1 MPLALIA
8 CAALGLAMA
17 DDWKP
22 VPGRIMTK
30 WAAQVRPE
38 APLPE
43 HPRPQLVRPKWLNLN
58 GLWDYVI
65 RPRSQGSP
73 SEALGGKILVPYPV
87 ESALSGVGKAVG
99 PDETLVY
106 RRAFALP
113 TGWEAGR
120 TLLHFGAVDWET
132 VVLLNG
138 REVGRH
144 TGGYDPFSF
153 DLTPYLTSG
162 PQTLEVRVTDPTD
175 TGHQP
180 RGKQTLRP
188 QGIFYTAVTGIWQT
202 VWLESVSKQAHLTAL
217 KPVADLPAK
226 TLRLRPIGEGLRP
239 GDTLEAI
246 LRDAKA
252 VVSEAKGAPFTELA
266 LAINEPKL
274 WSPDRPFLYDLTVRI
289 LRDGKVVDEVE
300 SYAAMRSVR
309 TRKDDQGAVRLT
321 LNGQPI
327 FHLGPLDQG
336 WWPDGLYT
344 APTDEALRFDIE
356 VTRRMGFN
364 MARKHVKVEP
374 ARWYYHCDRLGLM
387 VWQDMPSGWEA
398 HVPTGGGDSL
408 RHHYSDA
415 FRATYAA
422 ELRAM
427 VDALFAFPSIVM
439 WVPYNEGWGQ
449 AETKPVAAWLKTYD
463 PSRTVN
469 SCSGWDDH
477 GVGDVH
483 DIHVYPGPGMPPV
496 SETRAAV
503 LGEFGGL
510 GFPVKGHLWKDDG
523 NWGYQTF
530 ATAADLEA
538 RYREIL
544 ERLLLLKG
552 KGLAAGVYTQ
562 TTDVEVE
569 TNGLLTYDR
578 AVEKMPAA
586 TLKAINDRLYGP
598 APTLTYVVPTS
609 ETIGQAWRYTE
620 GEPPKGWEKP
630 GFADASWKAGPGVFG
645 REGTP
650 GANVRT
656 RWTTDRLWM
665 RREFRLA
672 AKPSADLRLYVH
684 HDEDAEVFVN
694 GVLVASLKGYT
705 TDYAVVPLT
714 AQALGAFRLGANVLA
729 AHVRNTRGGQCFDAG
744 FVRLTP
750 RP

>member
-1 MPLALIA
+1 MT
-8 CAALGLAMA
+8 

-22 VPGRIMTK
+22 VQGRIMTK

-43 HPRPQLVRPKWLNLN
+43 YPRPQLVREKWVNLN
-58 GLWDYVI
+58 GLWDYAI
-65 RPRSQGSP
+65 RSDGQAPGH
-73 SEALGGKILVPYPV
+73 AFDGKILVPYPV
-87 ESALSGVGKAVG
+87 ESALSGVGKPVG
-99 PDETLVY
+99 PKDRLFY
-106 RRAFALP
+106 HRSFDLP
-113 TGWEAGR
+113 AGWEADR
-120 TLLHFGAVDWET
+120 TLLHFGAVDWEA
-132 VVLLNG
+132 VVYLNG

-144 TGGYDPFSF
+144 TGGYDPFTF
-153 DLTPYLTSG
+153 DLTPFLTSG

-188 QGIFYTAVTGIWQT
+188 HGIFYTAVTGIWQT
-202 VWLESVSKQAHLTAL
+202 VWLESVSKNAHLTAL

-226 TLRLRPIGEGLRP
+226 TLRLRPIAEGLRP
-239 GDTLEAI
+239 GDVLEAT
-246 LRDAKA
+246 LLDGMT
-252 VVSEAKGAPFTELA
+252 VVSEAKGGPFSELA
-266 LAINEPKL
+266 LPIKEPKL
-274 WSPDRPFLYDLTVRI
+274 WSPDAPFLYDLNVRI
-289 LRDGKVVDEVE
+289 VRGGHVVDEVK
-300 SYAAMRSVR
+300 SYAAMRSVAVA
-309 TRKDDQGAVRLT
+309 KDAQGLPRLT
-321 LNGQPI
+321 LNGEPI

-344 APTDEALRFDIE
+344 APTDDALRFDVE
-356 VTRRMGFN
+356 ATRRMGFN

-398 HVPTGGGDSL
+398 HVPTGGGDSI
-408 RHHYSDA
+408 RHHHSDT

-422 ELRAM
+422 ELRSM
-427 VDALFAFPSIVM
+427 VDALFPFPSIVM

-449 AETKPVAAWLKTYD
+449 AETKPIAAWLQAYD

-496 SETRAAV
+496 SATRAAV

-552 KGLAAGVYTQ
+552 KGLAAGIYTQ

-578 AVEKMPAA
+578 AVEKMPFAA
-586 TLKAINDRLYGP
+586 LKAINERLYGP
-598 APTLTYVVPTS
+598 APELTYVVPTS
-609 ETIGQAWRYTE
+609 EKAAQTWRYTTT
-620 GEPPKGWEKP
+620 EPAAGWEKP
-630 GFADASWKAGPGVFG
+630 DFRDTAWKSGPGVFG
-645 REGTP
+645 IEGTP

-656 RWTTDRLWM
+656 PWTTDRLWL
-665 RREFRLA
+665 RREFRFE
-672 AKPSADLRLYVH
+672 AKPTADVRLYVH
-684 HDEDAEVFVN
+684 HDEDADVYLN
-694 GVLVASLKGYT
+694 GVRIAALKGYT
-705 TDYAVVPLT
+705 TDYVLVNLT
-714 AQALGAFRLGANVLA
+714 SEALAAIRPGRNVLA

-744 FVRLTP
+744 FVRLVE
-750 RP
+750 RR

>member
-1 MPLALIA
+1 MPLALIV

-22 VPGRIMTK
+22 VPGRIMTR

-43 HPRPQLVRPKWLNLN
+43 HPRPQLVREKWRSLN
-58 GLWDYVI
+58 GLWDYAI
-65 RPRSQGSP
+65 RPP
-73 SEALGGKILVPYPV
+73 ATPPNDAYDGKILVPYPV
-87 ESALSGVGKAVG
+87 ESALSGVGRAVG
-99 PDETLVY
+99 PGDLLVY
-106 RRAFALP
+106 RRTFDLP
-113 TGWEAGR
+113 KGWEDDR
-120 TLLHFGAVDWET
+120 TLLHFGAVDWEAR
-132 VVLLNG
+132 VLLNG

-144 TGGYDPFSF
+144 TGGYDPFTF
-153 DLTPYLTSG
+153 DLTPFLTSG
-162 PQTLEVRVTDPTD
+162 PQTIEVRVTDPTD
-175 TGHQP
+175 TGYQP

-202 VWLESVSKQAHLTAL
+202 VWLESVPKEAHLTAL
-217 KPVADLPAK
+217 KPVADLDAK
-226 TLRLRPIGEGLRP
+226 VLRLRPIAEGLRP
-239 GDTLEAI
+239 GDVLEAT
-246 LRDAKA
+246 LLEGKA
-252 VVSEAKGAPFTELA
+252 VVAEAKGAPFSELV
-266 LAINEPKL
+266 LAVKEPKL
-274 WSPDRPFLYDLTVRI
+274 WSPDHPFLYDLNVRV
-289 LRDGKVVDEVE
+289 LRGGKTLDEVK
-300 SYAAMRSVR
+300 SYAAMRSVGLA
-309 TRKDDQGAVRLT
+309 KDDQGVPRLT
-321 LNGQPI
+321 LNGNPI

-344 APTDEALRFDIE
+344 APTDEALRFDVE

-398 HVPTGGGDSL
+398 HVPTGGADSL
-408 RHHYSDA
+408 RYHHSDA
-415 FRATYAA
+415 FRANYAA

-427 VDALFAFPSIVM
+427 VDALFPFPSIVM

-449 AETKPVAAWLKTYD
+449 AETKPIAAWLKAYD
-463 PSRTVN
+463 PSRTVD

-483 DIHVYPGPGMPPV
+483 DVHVYPGPGMPPV
-496 SETRAAV
+496 SASRAAV

-510 GFPVKGHLWKDDG
+510 GFPVRGHLWKDDG

-552 KGLAAGVYTQ
+552 KGLSAGIYTQ

-586 TLKAINDRLYGP
+586 TLKAINERLYGP

-609 ETIGQAWRYTE
+609 EAEPQTWRYTIN
-620 GEPPKGWEKP
+620 EPPAGWETLD
-630 GFADASWKAGPGVFG
+630 FRDAAWKSGPGVIG
-645 REGTP
+645 SEGTP

-656 RWTTDRLWM
+656 PWTTDRVWL
-665 RREFRLA
+665 RREFTLA
-672 AKPSADLRLYVH
+672 AKPAADLRLYVH
-684 HDEDAEVFVN
+684 HDEDADVYLN
-694 GVLVASLKGYT
+694 GVRIASLKGYT
-705 TDYAVVPLT
+705 TDYIAVPLPPD
-714 AQALGAFRLGANVLA
+714 ALAAFRTRRNVLA

-744 FVRLTP
+744 FVRIVAK
-750 RP
+750 